1 VHLLYHC
8 LEQPVLY
15 QFTSWHPA
23 LHVPFLCTTCT
34 FLCLRSRSF
43 HVIHLFL
50 NPLSRLLTCAVIT
63 RHLPQSHYI
72 SPRSLLHVIHISII
86 DTTCIQSLYTNSS
99 GPIPSLLALSPS
111 LLPRTPHPSSCP
123 SHIHPPASC
132 RIKLIIH
139 ISFTRIPYIVAKPR
153 SALQKCPR
161 FTAERTSLHLLDPFP
176 TCSLVRVRLCRC
188 PFCSLGSERR
198 EWVKMK

>member
-23 LHVPFLCTTCT
+23 LHVPVLCTTST

-50 NPLSRLLTCAVIT
+50 NPLSRLLICAVI
-63 RHLPQSHYI
+63 HH
-72 SPRSLLHVIHISII
+72 
-86 DTTCIQSLYTNSS
+86 
-99 GPIPSLLALSPS
+99 SPS
-111 LLPRTPHPSSCP
+111 APISLHLTAVAPSCHPHIHHRHNTHTVTLHKLLGPDSVSFSFCHHLCCLELRIPSSCP

-153 SALQKCPR
+153 SALQKRPR

-176 TCSLVRVRLCRC
+176 TCFVGPRSPLSLSFIVPWDLSV
-188 PFCSLGSERR
+188 GNG
-198 EWVKMK
+198 